1 MNLEEA
7 VGREVEKQNLT
18 IDFRNARKVN
28 PSKERCLPQTMLTA
42 SALLFLFLPQNMA

>member
-18 IDFRNARKVN
+18 IDFRNAHKVN
-28 PSKERCLPQTMLTA
+28 PNKGLCLPQTMLTA